1 MLWQTFQAG
10 FAYSFGKKA
19 YFVDAKIGLHI
30 FREGN
35 IFPAGGLFAYFTV
48 KMKVP
53 VFVCIF
59 VAAIV
64 AKLVSCGRI
73 FLDAVSDSF
82 FLERFQGPVNGR
94 SVGMFKMIF
103 NFRQ

>member
-1 MLWQTFQAG
+1 MLLQTFQAG
-10 FAYSFGKKA
+10 FANSFGKKA

-30 FREGN
+30 FRKGN
-35 IFPAGGLFAYFTV
+35 IFPTGGLFAYFTV

-59 VAAIV
+59 VAAVV
-64 AKLVSCGRI
+64 AKFVPGGCI
-73 FLDAVSDSF
+73 FLNAVNDSF
-82 FLERFQGPVNGR
+82 FLERFQGPVNSR

-103 NFRQ
+103 YFRQ